1 MHVVT
6 RRSFFKRSLQASLAI
21 ALARLDSVPLFLREA
36 LAEGSLGLN
45 GKKLFFLFL
54 RGGNDAI
61 NTVIPVADD
70 AYSQLNRP
78 TLFIPKPALDGS
90 GLCPAN
96 PDPNFAINLGNNFAG
111 LHPGLRDL
119 CPVFNTGQ
127 LALIHRVG
135 Y

>member
-1 MHVVT
+1 
-6 RRSFFKRSLQASLAI
+6 
-21 ALARLDSVPLFLREA
+21 
-36 LAEGSLGLN
+36 
-45 GKKLFFLFL
+45 

-135 Y
+135 YTRQSRSHFDSQRYWETGAPASKSVKDGVFYRAVV